1 MRSVFDVMGA
11 LRMQGQ
17 LKRETSFADVRKGR
31 VGVMHVSACA
41 VIATTLNITQHRSD
55 PAASTEIVVATTMK
69 L

>member
-11 LRMQGQ
+11 LQMQGQ